1 MHKCAAS
8 ASIPPVPP
16 RRKKRKAKCP
26 GTVKSPQGTS
36 SSSLKKVERKR
47 LAPPPP
53 PPPPRTTRRVKSH
66 VTKCHRD
73 VDEEETIPDSRL
85 VEESEETLHSLSS
98 KKPVRP
104 LPRQFEDTDLI
115 PTKEMSN
122 GANEINDARNAGAER
137 AFPLFETLS
146 RKEPDKYP
154 PLLFTLHDFQNVM
167 SNSMPREEDTTPET
181 IVQLVSSIRDIFHE
195 SFEHSLD
202 DEEADMCFRVT
213 TTNLPFEKCLDRWG
227 NTFTDNL
234 FNKFD
239 DSNRFVFED
248 YIDRSSRLN
257 IRRSAGPMFYDNFDE
272 DPPSVPRLTKVRFV
286 IQSPSS
292 STPDHDLSEDGGEDI
307 DPPVKQNTT
316 RGTVA
321 SAQLTEI
328 TDNTELKEEHLEGC
342 RQSSDDSDEFGD
354 VPFCTILNNRDDADE
369 VPFEYTC
376 ISMDLADR
384 GSPDENNYES
394 VVLKDS
400 FGDSTFVE
408 LQNQSFETSSLVD
421 TLKSVNM
428 DRLEISLTRTETDP
442 RLENTSTLDR
452 VEKDLSKRSINDID
466 PLFEAPINFVQYVKE
481 KHKTEP
487 RILSDLSEEFYEDA
501 SSKFETVETTIFGNT
516 NETVD
521 DVIKQKITMDTENT
535 VEKELISDPVAS
547 EEKLTINQTIT
558 ENRTTVKNNEERC
571 NSLMNSTQINTDDQ
585 LPVEKQKC
593 DNCEAAMTES
603 FDKSSRQYKRQIF
616 VNESLRSC
624 VVCHDSSSNDSE
636 LASQIFKDE
645 TDSVEA
651 VTLSLAAL
659 DGHLDEYD
667 LGENIDDVKNT
678 NKGPLRRV
686 GSVPVSIRRNS
697 FLENMLCEDEAETW
711 AGSTSCK
718 IVATH
723 PKSSSL
729 VMNEELIPMIEEE
742 SEVACQLP
750 DSIKTCA
757 EIWKVTKSKEI
768 PKKIDTSV
776 SNPRSPNDFQ
786 SSKKH
791 ASEVKCDVL
800 NELLSNFSKLKLRP
814 VNNEKQG
821 SDGILQVSSDKET
834 SALTSEIYEAE
845 KVHYTRHNK
854 NPTGSSQS
862 SRQMRTSMEGKNSSG
877 EFSFRSTSTTELSGF
892 PAGLDRKINSHTE
905 IVKVDVHRSEHGDD
919 EDDLKVSSNVLETYD
934 ESRFP
939 RKNIVSNEKGD
950 MSAAESSML
959 PRQVASCSEKTDAE
973 NHNDEE
979 LDDRGPVGEQLDL
992 SRRTGSGA
1000 KSAIARRIPQP
1011 HCNNNDNNRA
1021 VTSVAVSDDQSRDTV
1036 TITPGRVRSFV
1047 KYYEIR
1053 RDATTDNDSKTND
1066 RDKLDRDEMPGH
1078 QSVFSIR
1085 RGLEARAIKGRP
1097 SEFRKDTVQ
1106 TSVSVTSAVE
1116 SARTKGSCA
1125 AITDMLEEEHST
1137 RLNDSVEVIEDLGT
1151 RKDEDTLLT
1160 SPSDSTS
1167 KFGKAKRKKSVQFE
1181 GGHTVIGAKCSQ
1193 DAGPLG
1199 SPANQVPKSPRKSKA
1214 LGRPTTVE
1222 DASRAT
1228 EDSKTA
1234 EQNDWVD
1241 AGAWSFNKR
1250 EIAAQIQAAAGR
1262 KEFSGEEVVTV
1273 PPTSGGQDSWKTQTL
1288 SLSSE
1293 SPGNR
1298 RRGYHQQLQ
1307 AVPTG
1312 KRTRPAPPPPPISC
1326 KVNAK
1331 DINKYF
1337 DWPNKENRPGNAVNT
1352 RNQENGTNESQVED
1366 EQTTMGSNLSR
1377 HNGKG
1382 LTGRR
1387 TQSSGNLCEP
1397 KGKLNSM
1404 GKILV
1409 PCSSAQRERYKFCG
1423 SLPNHLDDKDVLDDD
1438 SKENNNIMTD
1448 TIAGNLGG
1456 TLPHK
1461 KRSLGVHFSDGGPT
1475 GALDL
1480 VKHRSQD
1487 SIDEN
1492 DPWRYQQSDLDL
1504 VRCRHGNFDS
1514 VRRNRSTDTVSSDS
1528 SRRYNRGSS
1537 LEDRCHRNSDLD
1549 LVGTLPKRKQ
1559 DTRNGRKA
1567 SDINSSS
1574 SQPSIPDATENDLLM
1589 QIVHKPDCE
1598 LVRHRQQ
1605 LSKCI
1610 DLKLSKLAG
1619 GEPQDQGY
1627 ASERSPEDEHPPSLP
1642 GQPFPNITPE
1652 STFRVTLQKS
1662 SRGLGLSVSGGGTA
1676 GPVRVKRLFP
1686 QQPAALSNKL
1696 QPGDILL
1703 AANGIPLTG
1712 LTNYEALEVL
1722 RTTPST
1728 VELVVCRLPGDTNV
1742 TPPGAPPPPPA
1753 RREPPPPLRILN
1765 PLPPL
1770 QIEPCGEFDIEMTK
1784 VGGSLGFTLRK
1795 ADSSALGHYVRAL
1808 VREPALSDGRIRPGD
1823 KIVAVDGAPLSPMS
1837 HEEAVQLLRQCG
1849 PTVKLRL
1856 YRDLAQTP
1864 VSALSPTEPDHPL
1877 RPPRTSLRQE
1887 AVDML
1892 CDLAVRKLSPGT
1904 SSGSSCKQSP
1914 GASCNSPR
1922 RLRRLA
1928 TRTPTEND
1936 QGAPEKHSSVHTTST
1951 ASQAETSDS
1960 DQCSIRTQITNSQ
1973 PNTPGTDIIDPPPLY
1988 DVCDSSDSS
1997 KTPARPSFLDLTAPQ
2012 GKPHF
2017 QFCSLDSDLE
2027 YPGGDGIAAADD
2039 QAVTTP
2045 ADYERRHANIL
2056 CSDDHDNNLP
2066 SEPASMPPV
2075 LSSTSSSSTAAF
2087 SYKNPAYQSANPAC
2101 GAGID
2106 TAAKNKATHSS
2117 DQDIPGKILGAEDP
2131 AGSKGLLKWKGVMFA
2146 PDDGIDKTE
2155 NEEKIGKDTTDS
2167 AIPNEELEQGTEVFM
2182 VELTR
2187 GWNSRLGFSL
2197 QPEGNHTV
2205 ISVVHP
2211 DSVAA
2216 KDGRLKQGD
2225 VLLMVNDESVK
2236 DMSTADI
2243 IDLLRKIRGSIG
2255 ITVMRQ
2261 SKRENVT

>member
-1 MHKCAAS
+1 MKS
-8 ASIPPVPP
+8 VYPSIT
-16 RRKKRKAKCP
+16 ATTCP
-26 GTVKSPQGTS
+26 
-36 SSSLKKVERKR
+36 EN
-47 LAPPPP
+47 
-53 PPPPRTTRRVKSH
+53 
-66 VTKCHRD
+66 
-73 VDEEETIPDSRL
+73 PDS
-85 VEESEETLHSLSS
+85 
-98 KKPVRP
+98 
-104 LPRQFEDTDLI
+104 
-115 PTKEMSN
+115 
-122 GANEINDARNAGAER
+122 
-137 AFPLFETLS
+137 
-146 RKEPDKYP
+146 
-154 PLLFTLHDFQNVM
+154 
-167 SNSMPREEDTTPET
+167 
-181 IVQLVSSIRDIFHE
+181 
-195 SFEHSLD
+195 
-202 DEEADMCFRVT
+202 
-213 TTNLPFEKCLDRWG
+213 
-227 NTFTDNL
+227 
-234 FNKFD
+234 
-239 DSNRFVFED
+239 
-248 YIDRSSRLN
+248 
-257 IRRSAGPMFYDNFDE
+257 
-272 DPPSVPRLTKVRFV
+272 
-286 IQSPSS
+286 
-292 STPDHDLSEDGGEDI
+292 
-307 DPPVKQNTT
+307 
-316 RGTVA
+316 
-321 SAQLTEI
+321 
-328 TDNTELKEEHLEGC
+328 
-342 RQSSDDSDEFGD
+342 
-354 VPFCTILNNRDDADE
+354 
-369 VPFEYTC
+369 
-376 ISMDLADR
+376 
-384 GSPDENNYES
+384 
-394 VVLKDS
+394 
-400 FGDSTFVE
+400 
-408 LQNQSFETSSLVD
+408 
-421 TLKSVNM
+421 
-428 DRLEISLTRTETDP
+428 
-442 RLENTSTLDR
+442 
-452 VEKDLSKRSINDID
+452 
-466 PLFEAPINFVQYVKE
+466 
-481 KHKTEP
+481 
-487 RILSDLSEEFYEDA
+487 
-501 SSKFETVETTIFGNT
+501 
-516 NETVD
+516 
-521 DVIKQKITMDTENT
+521 
-535 VEKELISDPVAS
+535 
-547 EEKLTINQTIT
+547 
-558 ENRTTVKNNEERC
+558 
-571 NSLMNSTQINTDDQ
+571 
-585 LPVEKQKC
+585 
-593 DNCEAAMTES
+593 
-603 FDKSSRQYKRQIF
+603 
-616 VNESLRSC
+616 
-624 VVCHDSSSNDSE
+624 SSSNDAEEPVIRLKLDKPLNWEWE
-636 LASQIFKDE
+636 LTTSADTVPVIQLLDKNGRLLVE
-645 TDSVEA
+645 TTGRTAQKARGSFREGLKSYEEFPTGRQSVEKIPTASSSFSSSSASNSA
-651 VTLSLAAL
+651 VPMQ
-659 DGHLDEYD
+659 GNR
-667 LGENIDDVKNT
+667 NID
-678 NKGPLRRV
+678 G
-686 GSVPVSIRRNS
+686 
-697 FLENMLCEDEAETW
+697 F
-711 AGSTSCK
+711 STK
-718 IVATH
+718 
-723 PKSSSL
+723 
-729 VMNEELIPMIEEE
+729 
-742 SEVACQLP
+742 
-750 DSIKTCA
+750 
-757 EIWKVTKSKEI
+757 
-768 PKKIDTSV
+768 
-776 SNPRSPNDFQ
+776 F
-786 SSKKH
+786 
-791 ASEVKCDVL
+791 
-800 NELLSNFSKLKLRP
+800 
-814 VNNEKQG
+814 
-821 SDGILQVSSDKET
+821 
-834 SALTSEIYEAE
+834 
-845 KVHYTRHNK
+845 
-854 NPTGSSQS
+854 
-862 SRQMRTSMEGKNSSG
+862 
-877 EFSFRSTSTTELSGF
+877 
-892 PAGLDRKINSHTE
+892 
-905 IVKVDVHRSEHGDD
+905 
-919 EDDLKVSSNVLETYD
+919 
-934 ESRFP
+934 
-939 RKNIVSNEKGD
+939 
-950 MSAAESSML
+950 
-959 PRQVASCSEKTDAE
+959 
-973 NHNDEE
+973 
-979 LDDRGPVGEQLDL
+979 
-992 SRRTGSGA
+992 
-1000 KSAIARRIPQP
+1000 
-1011 HCNNNDNNRA
+1011 
-1021 VTSVAVSDDQSRDTV
+1021 
-1036 TITPGRVRSFV
+1036 
-1047 KYYEIR
+1047 
-1053 RDATTDNDSKTND
+1053 
-1066 RDKLDRDEMPGH
+1066 
-1078 QSVFSIR
+1078 
-1085 RGLEARAIKGRP
+1085 
-1097 SEFRKDTVQ
+1097 
-1106 TSVSVTSAVE
+1106 
-1116 SARTKGSCA
+1116 GSC
-1125 AITDMLEEEHST
+1125 E
-1137 RLNDSVEVIEDLGT
+1137 
-1151 RKDEDTLLT
+1151 
-1160 SPSDSTS
+1160 
-1167 KFGKAKRKKSVQFE
+1167 FGYR
-1181 GGHTVIGAKCSQ
+1181 
-1193 DAGPLG
+1193 
-1199 SPANQVPKSPRKSKA
+1199 PRKSKSDVTVKEKEKRGKKRHSGAPDLSQMATQQNGQGKIMPKRYSLGDYLRQQIIDDFRTRSTFGKCPEEIAKERCKKMKAYLRSQSETLPRLLHVEEEEEAGSGRTESTINEDEVRDRRIKDGLKRLREAIREEEPSVSGRSGTEVNSEVGQWAAGGKSSIRNEELRKVKAFLQRKLQQKMDQERSASSSQCDRLQDSANGIRKRYSDYRQNEKPRGYRARKVRSETNIIRFEPNPEA
-1214 LGRPTTVE
+1214 LQKDKQISSSQQERERERSRNGRTH
-1222 DASRAT
+1222 S
-1228 EDSKTA
+1228 EDSLKQKVYQRSISDGVSKASETTDANHRAKVQTRESSGSEKRKLYRKTKSDVLLGQA
-1234 EQNDWVD
+1234 NNSLDSEQDLENPPRRIRSQDNVD
-1241 AGAWSFNKR
+1241 ESWRGYKVRKKLGKLQRDPEREVKEEDFMSKPRWKDLQADLCSFRDCKVCQNSRNCVNPLLKR
-1250 EIAAQIQAAAGR
+1250 PDNTGTNEIPEDCSKDSTVAVPATFDDSASDRPSTSLQENYLVIDRDVGDSMNPTIARIQVKSHEVGSYNVNSPDCGYNTIPKEAFKDYRELYMRSNVKKSDTFKIVDGSEDPEGTGDGSDSKVDIDEGSLDSFGCSNTEGLLTYKSNEDIARDYFKRVYELLKKRQEEARRVQERLETPGCDDSSSSNYVEKVQKKRPRRR
-1262 KEFSGEEVVTV
+1262 KKERIEQGEEVVTV